1 MQMVVVHIVYYINI
15 YFLKIQGHCVLFIA
29 FPSDQFFCQSNDFHL
44 GHQQALVKLHMKL
57 ERVKNMT
64 ITMEKFHVCAMR

>member
-1 MQMVVVHIVYYINI
+1 MTNADGGNAHSILYQHIFFENPR
-15 YFLKIQGHCVLFIA
+15 LFIA